1 MRVNGFDTKMELIRV
16 RQTPGGLRRTASIAP
31 KATSHGFDGL
41 SRYDTFGP
49 GAPIQFNLT
58 ENQC

>member
-1 MRVNGFDTKMELIRV
+1 MELNRV

-58 ENQC
+58 ENQS